1 MAIQEW
7 YVPLYR
13 NASFG
18 RYSAQRV
25 KYADF
30 AGVYMTLDHKKF
42 WSRKAAELRADELNA
57 QPTTKESHD

>member
-1 MAIQEW
+1 MDW
-7 YVPLYR
+7 YVPPYR

-25 KYADF
+25 KWADF
-30 AGVYMTLDHKKF
+30 AGVCMTLDRQKF

-57 QPTTKESHD
+57 QPTTKERT